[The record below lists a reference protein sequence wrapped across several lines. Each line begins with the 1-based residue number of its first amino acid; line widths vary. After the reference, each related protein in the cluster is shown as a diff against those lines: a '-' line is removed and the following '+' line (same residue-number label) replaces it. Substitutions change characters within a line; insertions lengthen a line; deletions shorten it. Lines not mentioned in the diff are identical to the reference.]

1 MSPQSV
7 ASYEK
12 VFTALGR
19 FIDQEK
25 WTQVCVMELE
35 GGILLQGMA
44 LVYTGK
50 THELVMRTQVL
61 DPKKLRQLM
70 DSVGVK

>member
-1 MSPQSV
+1 MSPQGV
-7 ASYEK
+7 ANYEK
-12 VFTALGR
+12 VLLAIGR
-19 FIDQEK
+19 FVDQEK
-25 WTQVCVMELE
+25 WSQVCVVELE
-35 GGILLQGMA
+35 GGLLLQGMA